1 MLAAPSTRSGP
12 PNQRRGRPAAW
23 RLSRLLFAPVL
34 FALGAT
40 ACHRLGAHDP
50 GLRAAFSPRAVS
62 VAAIQ
67 MRRGG
72 AGLSASG
79 YLVARDQVDVGAE
92 VAGYRVIKLLVDEG
106 AVVAAGQPLAVLD
119 DSLLRAQIAQQ
130 SALAAQ
136 QATLVRQAQAESQ
149 RAQSVQG
156 KGVMS
161 DEALQAR
168 VYKAEAARSAALA
181 QQAQLQD
188 LEVRRAHLIIRAP
201 CAGLVL
207 ERNVQLGDLSTLS
220 STPMFRIAK
229 DSQIELEAQ
238 AAEDDLYRI
247 TVGDPADVT
256 LSDGAH
262 LNGVVRKISPR
273 VDPQTKLGAVRIA
286 LSLPN
291 QAASAPGGLHL
302 RGRLAIQSAAPEP
315 APEGATPDAVQAA
328 SAAPPSPPLQNATL
342 RVGAFAAA
350 QVAGQTGAA
359 PWAPEAAVRY
369 DTDGA
374 SVMVLQSDNRVRKTP
389 IKTGAHSDGFVQLL
403 AGPPAGAEVLLG
415 AAAFVVDGEAV
426 QPVRASP

>member
-1 MLAAPSTRSGP
+1 
-12 PNQRRGRPAAW
+12 
-23 RLSRLLFAPVL
+23 
-34 FALGAT
+34 
-40 ACHRLGAHDP
+40 
-50 GLRAAFSPRAVS
+50 
-62 VAAIQ
+62 

-79 YLVARDQVDVGAE
+79 YLVARDEVDVGAE

-136 QATLVRQAQAESQ
+136 QSTLVRQAQAEAQ

-201 CAGLVL
+201 VAGLVL

-238 AAEDDLYRI
+238 APEDDLYRI

-256 LSDGAH
+256 LSDGAQ
-262 LNGVVRKISPR
+262 LAGVVRKISPR

-286 LSLPN
+286 LSLPIDS
-291 QAASAPGGLHL
+291 ASRSRGLHL
-302 RGRLAIQSAAPEP
+302 RGRLAVRNDAAELTSD
-315 APEGATPDAVQAA
+315 GSDQDAVQAA
-328 SAAPPSPPLQNATL
+328 SVDAPSPPLQNATL

-350 QVAGQTGAA
+350 QVAGQTGEA

-389 IKTGAHSDGFVQLL
+389 IKAGAHSDGFVQLL

-415 AAAFVVDGEAV
+415 AAAFVVDGETV
-426 QPVRASP
+426 QPIRASR

>member
-1 MLAAPSTRSGP
+1 
-12 PNQRRGRPAAW
+12 
-23 RLSRLLFAPVL
+23 L
-34 FALGAT
+34 FALGAA
-40 ACHRLGAHDP
+40 ACHRFGAHDP
-50 GLRAAFSPRAVS
+50 SLRTAFSPRAVS

-72 AGLSASG
+72 GGLSASG
-79 YLVARDQVDVGAE
+79 YLVARDEVDVGAE

-136 QATLVRQAQAESQ
+136 QATLVRQAQAEAQ

-201 CAGLVL
+201 VAGLVL

-229 DSQIELEAQ
+229 DSQIELQAQ
-238 AAEDDLYRI
+238 ASEDDLYRI

-256 LSDGAH
+256 LADGAH
-262 LNGVVRKISPR
+262 LAGVVRKISPR

-286 LSLPN
+286 LSLPIDS
-291 QAASAPGGLHL
+291 ASTRGLHL
-302 RGRLAIQSAAPEP
+302 RGRLAVQNAAADPTSD
-315 APEGATPDAVQAA
+315 GSTQDAVQAA
-328 SAAPPSPPLQNATL
+328 SVDAPSPPLQNATL

-350 QVAGQTGAA
+350 EVAGQTGEA

-374 SVMVLQSDNRVRKTP
+374 SVMVLQSDNHVRKTP
-389 IKTGAHSDGFVQLL
+389 IKTGAHSDGFVQLV

-426 QPVRASP
+426 QPIRATH